1 MLNNFNQFINESKED
16 EFNSI
21 VKGDIVLHRG
31 HRCKVLS
38 VMKDKEGIVY
48 SIKIDPIE
56 RKEASKFDR
65 SLNLSQFKQQV
76 SGVIKKEKTEEDG
89 D

>member
-76 SGVIKKEKTEEDG
+76 SGVIKKEKTEEDE